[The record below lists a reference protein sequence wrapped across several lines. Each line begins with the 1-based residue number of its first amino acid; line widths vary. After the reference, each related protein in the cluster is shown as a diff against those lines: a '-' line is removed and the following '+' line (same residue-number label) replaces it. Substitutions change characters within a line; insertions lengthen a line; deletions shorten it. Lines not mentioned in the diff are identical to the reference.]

1 MRLILSPGHMEA
13 PEGGHPSPG
22 VVAVPGEE
30 IEPVFFFFMLDVHVT
45 VRGEDLAVD
54 PVAE

>member
-13 PEGGHPSPG
+13 PEGGHPCPG

-30 IEPVFFFFMLDVHVT
+30 IGPVFFFMLDVHVT

-54 PVAE
+54 PVAD

>member
-22 VVAVPGEE
+22 VAAVPGEE
-30 IEPVFFFFMLDVHVT
+30 IEPVFFFMLDVHVT